1 MLKDLLKEDIDLKY
15 EKAFKQLGETNPI
28 FPHFAKKQMGDLV
41 EQIAK
46 SNKIYE
52 QSSQI
57 VEKFKLDPKK
67 YNQTLASQGGFVAEE
82 FHAQTHNMDA
92 ILKNDDTRVYTDNYD
107 EWYQNG
113 YKKNGTPDLIAIKE
127 GEVIHES
134 QLKYYKSGDDT
145 AKAMREI
152 DRNGNI
158 KYKDMDSLIGPSDQM
173 DDITKSARRTELKE
187 STPDGRAKVKEASQ
201 MVKEKVTDTIDTGE
215 SKSTGLTK
223 KESEQL
229 AKDHKKLD
237 KKTEIENKY
246 QTQSTINQMKTAAIG
261 AASMA
266 AITTG
271 VFNTVRYCQMAK
283 EGKITQ
289 EEAVY
294 KIISET
300 ASASTDSAVKASATV
315 GTHSLIVRYGSKE
328 LVSKMTEQSLKG
340 MMRSNIVTVGVIS
353 SIEAI
358 KDLVKL
364 STGSITKEQF
374 YERQGKGILNTSS
387 GVVGGSLGFSV
398 ATSIGTSLGY
408 ASGTAMMTT
417 LGVVGG
423 ISGGLIAGLAM
434 QIAIENHIENAYK
447 DMVRNTNNLK
457 NSLEILNQ
465 VSANIFQ
472 GQILFSAYLE
482 KEKELNQNFEK
493 RIKSIDKS
501 GNNMKNAIDLI

>member
-28 FPHFAKKQMGDLV
+28 FPYFAKKQMGDLV

-46 SNKIYE
+46 SNDIYKNI
-52 QSSQI
+52 SST
-57 VEKFKLDPKK
+57 
-67 YNQTLASQGGFVAEE
+67 NQDLAVKAGFSAEE
-82 FHAQTHNMDA
+82 WHTQTHNMDA
-92 ILKNDDTRVYTDNYD
+92 IVKNDGTRVYTDNYE

-113 YKKNGTPDLIAIKE
+113 YKKNGTPDLIAVKD

-134 QLKYYKSGDDT
+134 QLKYYKSGNDT

-158 KYKDMDSLIGPSDQM
+158 KYEDMDSLIGPSDQM

-187 STPDGRAKVKEASQ
+187 STPNGRGRVKEASQ
-201 MVKEKVTDTIDTGE
+201 MVKEKVADKIDTGE
-215 SKSTGLTK
+215 SKSTSLSK

-229 AKDHKKLD
+229 AKDQTKFD

-246 QTQSTINQMKTAAIG
+246 QTQSTINQMKIAAIG

-266 AITTG
+266 AVTTG
-271 VFNTVRYCQMAK
+271 VFNTIRYCQMAK
-283 EGKITQ
+283 DGKITE

-294 KIISET
+294 KIIAET

-315 GTHSLIVRYGSKE
+315 GTHSLIIRYGSKE

-340 MMRSNIVTVGVIS
+340 MMRSNVVTVGVIS

-374 YERQGKGILNTSS
+374 YERQGKGILNTTS

-398 ATSIGTSLGY
+398 ASSIGTSLGY
-408 ASGTAMMTT
+408 VSGTTMMTT

-434 QIAIENHIENAYK
+434 QIAIENHIENSYK
-447 DMVRNTNNLK
+447 DIVRNTNNLK
-457 NSLEILNQ
+457 ESLDILNQ
-465 VSANIFQ
+465 VSSNIFQ

-482 KEKELNQNFEK
+482 REKELDENLNKKLKDINQAGTK
-493 RIKSIDKS
+493 MS
-501 GNNMKNAIDLI
+501 NAIDLI